1 VVDVTTMALKERTP
15 VTPLTAKVD
24 RGDRR
29 VRLLEEA
36 IVELRGDLPAAA
48 SGLTETVNRAF
59 GFGFGGRGEREE
71 VLTRTTEEALRLVAD
86 VYGPGA
92 VAEVRHRAA

>member
-1 VVDVTTMALKERTP
+1 MAIKEQTRATA
-15 VTPLTAKVD
+15 LTSRAD

-59 GFGFGGRGEREE
+59 GFGFTTRGEREE
-71 VLTRTTEEALRLVAD
+71 VLCETTAEALRLVED
-86 VYGPGA
+86 LYGQAA
-92 VAEVRHRAA
+92 VEAVRRRAS